1 MSTSGRHGM
10 QRQPL
15 RLLREAGQP
24 LVAEV
29 RHDAAQLD
37 RLRDAAFAI
46 LERTGARYQSPR
58 ALDILAEHGARVDRA
73 EGVARLSSELV
84 QAALATVP
92 RVFTLGSRDG
102 SCDLAVGSGATYCG
116 PDGCGTE
123 VVDWHSGERR
133 ASTKADLAAIT
144 RMLDYLG
151 SMQFWWP
158 AVGAGDCGATA
169 ELHELDAGWNNTVK
183 HLQGMVNGERA
194 ARYAVEMAR
203 VVAGG
208 AEALRR
214 RPVMSDL
221 TTVVTPLL
229 NDRDGTEASLV
240 FAEAGVPMCFAATPC
255 LGTTAPATKAGAY
268 ALAVADLLSAIVP
281 VQLAYPGAPVIASL
295 TQIYA
300 DPQTAAVMTA
310 PLDHRAL
317 TLGTALLHHVGLP
330 ALSSFGG
337 TDGELPGTWQTGVET
352 LQSLLLAPLDGCE
365 LMTGVGL
372 TDTYKLFTPE
382 NLILDDDLYH
392 RVRHAFLDIV
402 VDDETLALDVIDA
415 VGPGGHFL
423 AQAHTRRHMPDAV
436 LRAVT
441 QQIDPGNRHYRD
453 LVEVARERAHDIL
466 ESYEPEPLD
475 EDKQREIAVILQAAD
490 RELRR

>member
-1 MSTSGRHGM
+1 MA
-10 QRQPL
+10 PENL
-15 RLLREAGQP
+15 RLSRLPIEPWRPARRPQP
-24 LVAEV
+24 HDDAYLD
-29 RHDAAQLD
+29 RFIDAAMQV
-37 RLRDAAFAI
+37 
-46 LERTGARYQSPR
+46 LERTGVRVLSER
-58 ALDILAEHGARVDRA
+58 ALGVFRRHGAACDVERQIVHLP
-73 EGVARLSSELV
+73 EGVVRGALV
-84 QAALATVP
+84 CAP
-92 RVFTLGSRDG
+92 RTFTLGSRDG
-102 SCDLAVGSGATYCG
+102 SCDLDLDSGATYMTA
-116 PDGCGTE
+116 DGCGTQ
-123 VVDWHSGERR
+123 VIDWRTGVRR
-133 ASTKADLAAIT
+133 ASTKADLADAT
-144 RMLDYLG
+144 RLLDYV
-151 SMQFWWP
+151 SSIAYWWP
-158 AVGAGDCGATA
+158 TVGAGDCGVTA
-169 ELHELDAGWNNTVK
+169 QLHELDAGWTNTVK

-300 DPQTAAVMTA
+300 DPQTAVVMTA

-337 TDGELPGTWQTGVET
+337 TDGELPGSWQTGVET

-441 QQIDPGNRHYRD
+441 QQIDPAGRHYRD
-453 LVEVARERAHDIL
+453 PVEVARERAHEIL

-475 EDKQREIAVILQAAD
+475 DDRQREITAILQAAD